1 MTFTRPILIAAV
13 LAFAALAAYT
23 GWVQLKLSRTE
34 AKVARAEQL
43 TKEANTAR
51 DLALAANKTSQETI
65 DKLQQEK
72 ADIEKSLVALEAD
85 RRRNAKVIG
94 DLSAT
99 IRTMATD
106 PANQAPLSPV
116 LKETVKQIQANRQG
130 GAK

>member
-13 LAFAALAAYT
+13 LTFVALAAYT

-43 TKEANTAR
+43 TQEANTAR